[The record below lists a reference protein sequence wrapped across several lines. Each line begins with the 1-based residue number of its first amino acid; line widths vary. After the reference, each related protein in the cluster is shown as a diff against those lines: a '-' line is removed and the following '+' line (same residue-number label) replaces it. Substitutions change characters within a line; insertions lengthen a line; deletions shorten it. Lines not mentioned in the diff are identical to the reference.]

1 MPNIRERI
9 EKDLVL
15 PGFPQNKVLIA
26 MVSLLERINIRVG
39 NSFYEKLY
47 GSFGL
52 ITLKNHHVKING
64 THLQLMFKGKK
75 GVHIRV
81 KSLMIICSGLTR
93 LQRALR

>member
-1 MPNIRERI
+1 MFGNSVQT
-9 EKDLVL
+9 LL
-15 PGFPQNKVLIA
+15 PGFPQNKVLAA

-52 ITLKNHHVKING
+52 TTLKNHHVKING

-75 GVHIRV
+75 GVHHNITLKKQETGKDCEGV
-81 KSLMIICSGLTR
+81 
-93 LQRALR
+93 